1 MTSLEFVV
9 LCDCLTVKNRESLSA
24 TVSELFCVCV
34 RVLGRVHM
42 SEHTQLNADLSL

>member
-24 TVSELFCVCV
+24 TVSELFYVCV
-34 RVLGRVHM
+34 FSRVHM